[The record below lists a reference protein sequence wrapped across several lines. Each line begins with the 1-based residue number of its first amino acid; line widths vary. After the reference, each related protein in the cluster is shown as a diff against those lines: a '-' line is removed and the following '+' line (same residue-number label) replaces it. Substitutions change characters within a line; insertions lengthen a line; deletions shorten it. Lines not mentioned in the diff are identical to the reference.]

1 MKKNVTNCKSFL
13 KMKTL
18 KFRMIG
24 TLTALFL
31 LLINLSLEA
40 GNFTRA
46 VPLPSETMVP
56 KKIVTGMVTDEQQ
69 VPLPGVSII
78 IKGTTTGVVSNSNG
92 TYTVDVPDD
101 STILVFSFI
110 GFVTEEIQVGAQSVI
125 NVTMKQNAQ
134 KLDEF
139 VVVAYGKQKKS
150 HLTGS
155 IASIKAE
162 KLDEIPVSRL
172 DQALQGKMSGVQ
184 VANVDPYA
192 GEAPQIRVRGM
203 GSISTNIDP
212 LVVVDGFPVADG
224 MSMVSMG
231 DVESIEVLKDAAS
244 SALYGSRAANG
255 VILIT
260 TKSGNIKK
268 PKYNFKMYSG
278 ITSAYSLPGVLS
290 QSEQMKLYAR
300 EAEQRKLDPSV
311 DGTAATMPFNL
322 TNEGDQL
329 GYLLIN
335 YIGEETDWVSEALR
349 PNGMKNN
356 YQLSASGGNSGTTYY
371 ISGNFNSED
380 GIMKNSSYDKYTFRA
395 KVDVKLSKHITLGFN
410 LNPSYSK
417 KETPGVDLTSY
428 LRFPTWMP
436 ITHTEATS
444 AITGQPVGTYAHPYH
459 YGRLDLSGIGLNNE
473 IWSVTSGSAS
483 GSSMHNPVSTRERTE
498 ILTDDYR
505 LQSNMYLTI
514 DLLPGLQFKTSNGA
528 YVAFKEFN
536 EKLQTEAVAAGDPNK
551 LTRTGTFLTDLLSE
565 NTLNYTKKVSNHD
578 FGALLGFTAQKID
591 NKSNTMVATGFPDE
605 EILSY
610 NMASTLILDSP
621 ALPGTTSYY
630 YTESMVSVLGRLNY
644 SYMGKYL
651 VSASFRA
658 DGSSKFAEGHKWG
671 NFPAASVGW
680 RASEEQFMKGIAWLS
695 NLKLR
700 ASYGLTGNN
709 NIPQYSYMNYLNTS
723 NYPTGSGIGTLHP
736 GLASNNT
743 ALGNPDITWEQTEEA
758 NFGIDLGFFRSRL
771 NLTVEY
777 YNSTTKAMLLQSPSM
792 YITGHQTYWNN
803 IGEVSNNGVELE
815 LSSVN
820 IDKNNFKWNMT
831 ANLSANKNEL
841 LGYGNKDHEDNFGE
855 RNEVYRAIV
864 GEQAIQ
870 YYGFQSAGVY
880 LTFED
885 VAAAKAM
892 KDPVTGMPFNWGDF
906 TPVIGGLKVVNQNG
920 DYQIDSYDRMVLGDP
935 FPDFTWGLNNSFTYK
950 NFDLSFLLQGV
961 QGVEIIDG
969 NMNYNETLR
978 TNTAYTDNRFVS
990 PAFPGDGQTVYGT
1003 NTAGK
1008 FLLLTDY
1015 GIVNGS
1021 YTALRD
1027 LTFGYTAPKKF
1038 VRSIKLS
1045 ALRVYFSAQNLLYLM
1060 SKDFDGIN
1068 PEARKTSGA
1077 YSSPLIDGYQR
1088 GVYPINRTFAFGVD
1102 VTF

>member
-1 MKKNVTNCKSFL
+1 MNLNLCHKMKIMKFRSIGALVGLIILTTGLTLQAANFTGTVQLPSEAMSFKKNVTGK
-13 KMKTL
+13 
-18 KFRMIG
+18 
-24 TLTALFL
+24 
-31 LLINLSLEA
+31 
-40 GNFTRA
+40 
-46 VPLPSETMVP
+46 
-56 KKIVTGMVTDEQQ
+56 VTDEQG
-69 VPLPGVSII
+69 VALPGVSII
-78 IKGTTTGVVSNSNG
+78 IKGTTIGVISNSSG
-92 TYTVDVPDD
+92 TYSLEVPDD
-101 STILVFSFI
+101 SATLVFSFI
-110 GFVTEEIQVGAQSVI
+110 GFVTQEIKVGAQSVI
-125 NVTMKQNAQ
+125 DLVLRQNAQ
-134 KLDEF
+134 NLDEF

-155 IASIKAE
+155 IASLKAE
-162 KLDEIPVSRL
+162 KLDEIPVARI

-278 ITSAYSLPGVLS
+278 ITSAYKLPGVLS
-290 QSEQMKLYAR
+290 QSEQTRLYAD
-300 EAEQRKLDPSV
+300 EAELRKLDPSV
-311 DGTAATMPFNL
+311 DGTTATMPFNL

-335 YIGEETDWVSEALR
+335 YIGEETDWVAEALR
-349 PNGMKNN
+349 PTGMKNN
-356 YQLSASGGNSGTTYY
+356 YQLSASGGNSAINYY

-380 GIMKNSSYDKYTFRA
+380 GIMKKSSYDKYSFRA
-395 KVDVKLSKHITLGFN
+395 KVDIKLSKNITLGFN

-428 LRFPTWMP
+428 LRFPTWLP

-444 AITGQPVGTYAHPYH
+444 ALTGQPVGTYAHPYH
-459 YGRLDLSGIGLNNE
+459 YGRLDLSGIG
-473 IWSVTSGSAS
+473 IDGDPWHVTSGSAS

-498 ILTDDYR
+498 IITDDYR
-505 LQSNMYLTI
+505 LQSNVYLLI

-528 YVAFKEFN
+528 YITYREFN
-536 EKLQTEAVAAGDPNK
+536 ERLQTEAVAAGDPNK
-551 LTRTGTFLTDLLSE
+551 LTRTGTFMTDLLSE
-565 NTLNYTKKVSNHD
+565 NTLNYTKKINNHD
-578 FGALLGFTAQKID
+578 FGALLGFTAQKV
-591 NKSNTMVATGFPDE
+591 NNEANTIVATGFPDE
-605 EILSY
+605 EILSF

-630 YTESMVSVLGRLNY
+630 YTESMMSVLGRVNY
-644 SYMGKYL
+644 SYKGKYL

-671 NFPAASVGW
+671 NFPATSVGW
-680 RASEEQFMKGIAWLS
+680 RVSEEEFMKGFTKLS

-700 ASYGLTGNN
+700 ISYGLTGNN

-723 NYPTGSGIGTLHP
+723 NYPTGTGIGTLHP
-736 GLASNNT
+736 GLSSNNT
-743 ALGNPDITWEQTEEA
+743 FLGNPDITWEQTKEA
-758 NFGIDLGFFRSRL
+758 NFGMDLGFFKNRL
-771 NLTVEY
+771 TLSVEY
-777 YNSTTKAMLLQSPSM
+777 YNSKTIAMLLQSPSM

-803 IGEVSNNGVELE
+803 IGEVSNDGVEVE
-815 LSSVN
+815 FSSVN
-820 IDKNNFKWNMT
+820 VDTKGFNWTINGNI
-831 ANLSANKNEL
+831 SANKNKL

-870 YYGFQSAGVY
+870 YFGFQSAGVY

-906 TPVIGGLKVVNQNG
+906 TPIIGGLKVVNQNG
-920 DYQIDSYDRMVLGDP
+920 DYQIDSYDRVVLGDP
-935 FPDFTWGLNNSFTYK
+935 FPDFTWGLTNTFTYK
-950 NFDLSFLLQGV
+950 NFDLSFLFQGV

-1060 SKDFDGIN
+1060 SDDFDGVN
-1068 PEARKTSGA
+1068 PEARKTSGPYA
-1077 YSSPLIDGYQR
+1077 SPLIDGYQR
-1088 GVYPINRTFAFGVD
+1088 GVYPINRTYAFGVD

>member
-1 MKKNVTNCKSFL
+1 
-13 KMKTL
+13 MKTL

-24 TLTALFL
+24 TLTALFI
-31 LLINLSLEA
+31 LLISLTLKA
-40 GNFTRA
+40 GNFTGT
-46 VPLPSETMVP
+46 VPLSSETMVP
-56 KKIVTGMVTDEQQ
+56 KKNVTGTVTDEQQ

-78 IKGTTTGVVSNSNG
+78 IKGTTAGVVSNSNG
-92 TYTVDVPDD
+92 TFTVDVPDD
-101 STILVFSFI
+101 STVLVFSFI
-110 GFVTEEIQVGAQSVI
+110 GFITQEIQVGAQSVI

-155 IASIKAE
+155 IASLKAE

-184 VANVDPYA
+184 VANIDPYA

-268 PKYNFKMYSG
+268 PKYNFKMYTG
-278 ITSAYSLPGVLS
+278 VTSAYKLPGVLS
-290 QSEQMKLYAR
+290 QSEQLRLYSD
-300 EAEQRKLDPSV
+300 EAAKRRLDPAV
-311 DGTAATMPFNL
+311 DGTSATMPFDL

-356 YQLSASGGNSGTTYY
+356 YQLSASGGSGGTNYY
-371 ISGNFNSED
+371 ISGNFSSEE
-380 GIMKNSSYDKYTFRA
+380 GIMKKSSYDKYSLRA
-395 KVDVKLSKHITLGFN
+395 KVDMKLSKNVTLGFN

-417 KETPGVDLTSY
+417 KETPGVDLTNY
-428 LRFPTWMP
+428 LRIPSWIP
-436 ITHTEATS
+436 IRHTEATS
-444 AITGQPVGTYAHPYH
+444 AITGQPVNTYAHPYH
-459 YGRLDLSGIGLNNE
+459 YGRLDLSGIGLDGQ
-473 IWSVTSGSAS
+473 IWNTTSASAS
-483 GSSMHNPVSTRERTE
+483 GSSSHNPVSERERTE

-505 LQSNMYLTI
+505 LQSNIYLTF
-514 DLLPGLQFKTSNGA
+514 DLTPGLQFKTSNGA
-528 YVAFKEFN
+528 YVTYREFN
-536 EKLQTEAVAAGDPNK
+536 EKLQTEASKAGDPNK
-551 LTRTGTFLTDLLSE
+551 LTRTGTFRTDLLTE
-565 NTLNYTKKVSNHD
+565 NTLNYTKKIGNHD
-578 FGALLGFTAQKID
+578 FGGLLGFTAQKIS
-591 NKSNTMVATGFPDE
+591 NVSNTIVATGFPDE
-605 EILSY
+605 EILSF

-621 ALPGTTSYY
+621 ALPGTTSYN
-630 YTESMVSVLGRLNY
+630 YTESMVSALGRINY
-644 SYMGKYL
+644 SFKGKYL
-651 VSASFRA
+651 LSASFRA

-680 RASEEQFMKGIAWLS
+680 RASEEQFMKGIVWLT
-695 NLKLR
+695 NLKFR
-700 ASYGLTGNN
+700 VSYGLTGNN

-723 NYPTGSGIGTLHP
+723 NYPTGTGIGTLHP

-743 ALGNPDITWEQTEEA
+743 ALGNPSITWEQTKEA
-758 NFGIDLGFFRSRL
+758 NFGIDLGFFKSRL
-771 NLTVEY
+771 NLSAEY

-803 IGEVSNNGVELE
+803 IGEVSNKGVELE

-820 IDKNNFKWNMT
+820 IDKRDFKWNMT
-831 ANLSANKNEL
+831 ANLSANKNKL

-870 YYGFQSAGVY
+870 FYGFQSAGVY
-880 LTFED
+880 LTFEE
-885 VAAAKAM
+885 VADAKAM
-892 KDPVTGMPFNWGDF
+892 KDPETGMSFNWGDF
-906 TPVIGGLKVVNQNG
+906 TPIIGGLKVVNQNG
-920 DYQIDSYDRMVLGDP
+920 DYQIDSYDRVVLGDP
-935 FPDFTWGLNNSFTYK
+935 FPDFTWGLTNTFSYK
-950 NFDLSFLLQGV
+950 NFDLSFLFQGV
-961 QGVEIIDG
+961 QGVDIIDG

-978 TNTAYTDNRFVS
+978 TNTEYTNNRFVS

-1008 FLLLTDY
+1008 FLLLSDY

-1027 LTFGYTAPKKF
+1027 LTFGYSAPKKLA
-1038 VRSIKLS
+1038 RSIKLS

-1068 PEARKTSGA
+1068 PEARRTSGQYA
-1077 YSSPLIDGYQR
+1077 SPLIDGYQR
-1088 GVYPINRTFAFGVD
+1088 GVYPINRTFTFGVD

>member
-1 MKKNVTNCKSFL
+1 MNFEYCHKQKTLNLKFRIIGTLAVLFVLLISLTLQAAITVPLPSALFVAKKNVTGK
-13 KMKTL
+13 
-18 KFRMIG
+18 
-24 TLTALFL
+24 
-31 LLINLSLEA
+31 
-40 GNFTRA
+40 
-46 VPLPSETMVP
+46 
-56 KKIVTGMVTDEQQ
+56 VTDDQG
-69 VPLPGVSII
+69 VALPGVSIL
-78 IKGTTTGVVSNSNG
+78 IKGTSSGVVSNSSG
-92 TYTVDVPDD
+92 TYSIDVPND
-101 STILVFSFI
+101 SSILVFSFI
-110 GFVTEEIQVGAQSVI
+110 GFVTQEIQVGAQSVI
-125 NVTMKQNAQ
+125 DVILQQSAQ

-139 VVVAYGKQKKS
+139 VVVAYGTQKKS

-155 IASIKAE
+155 IASIKAA
-162 KLDEIPVSRL
+162 KLEEIPVSRV

-184 VANVDPYA
+184 VANIDPYA

-268 PKYNFKMYSG
+268 PKYNFKMYNG
-278 ITSAYSLPGVLS
+278 ITTAYSLPGVLS
-290 QSEQMKLYAR
+290 QSEQIRLYAD
-300 EAEQRKLDPSV
+300 EAAQRRLDPAV
-311 DGTAATMPFNL
+311 DGTSATMPFDL

-335 YIGEETDWVSEALR
+335 YIGEETDWVAEALR
-349 PNGMKNN
+349 PTGMKNN
-356 YQLSASGGNSGTTYY
+356 YQLSASGGNSAVTYY
-371 ISGNFNSED
+371 VSGNYSSEE
-380 GIMKNSSYDKYTFRA
+380 GIMKNSTYDKFSFRT
-395 KVDVKLSKHITLGFN
+395 KVDIKLSKNITLGFN

-417 KETPGVDLTSY
+417 KETPAVDLTSY
-428 LRFPTWMP
+428 LRFPSWLP
-436 ITHTEATS
+436 ITHTEGTA
-444 AITGQPVGTYAHPYH
+444 AITGQPAGTYAHPYH
-459 YGRLDLSGIGLNNE
+459 FGRLDLSGIGLDGQT
-473 IWSVTSGSAS
+473 WHVTSGSAS
-483 GSSMHNPVSTRERTE
+483 GSSQHNPVSERERAE
-498 ILTDDYR
+498 IITDDYR
-505 LQSNMYLTI
+505 LQSNMYLAI
-514 DLLPGLQFKTSNGA
+514 DIIPGLQFKTSNGA
-528 YVAFKEFN
+528 YVTYREYN
-536 EKLQTEAVAAGDPNK
+536 EKLQTEAVKAGDPNK
-551 LTRTGTFLTDLLSE
+551 LIRTGTFNTDLLTE
-565 NTLNYTKKVSNHD
+565 NTLNYTKKISNHD
-578 FGALLGFTAQKID
+578 FGALVGLTAQKID
-591 NKSNTMVATGFPDE
+591 NESNTIVATGFPDE
-605 EILSY
+605 EILSF

-621 ALPGTTSYY
+621 DLPGTTSYY
-630 YTESMVSVLGRLNY
+630 YTESMVSALGRINY

-651 VSASFRA
+651 FSASFRA

-671 NFPAASVGW
+671 NFPAASIGW
-680 RASEEQFMKGIAWLS
+680 RASEENFMQGIEWLS

-723 NYPTGSGIGTLHP
+723 NYVTGTGIGTLKP

-743 ALGNPDITWEQTEEA
+743 ALGNPDITWEQTKEA
-758 NFGIDLGFFRSRL
+758 NFGIDLGLLKNRL
-771 NLTVEY
+771 NLSVEY
-777 YNSTTKAMLLQSPSM
+777 YNSNTLAMLLQSPSM

-803 IGEVSNNGVELE
+803 IGEVSNNGVEME
-815 LSSVN
+815 FSSVN
-820 IDKNNFKWNMT
+820 IDSKGFNWT
-831 ANLSANKNEL
+831 TSANLSVNKNKL

-885 VAAAKAM
+885 VAAAKAL

-906 TPVIGGLKVVNQNG
+906 TPIIGGLKVVNQNG
-920 DYQIDSYDRMVLGDP
+920 DNQIDSYDRMVLGDP
-935 FPDFTWGLNNSFTYK
+935 FPDFTWGLTNTFTYK
-950 NFDLSFLLQGV
+950 NFDLSFLFQGV

-1027 LTFGYTAPKKF
+1027 LTFGFTAPKKF
-1038 VRSIKLS
+1038 VRTIKLS
-1045 ALRVYFSAQNLLYLM
+1045 ALRVYFTAQNLLYLM
-1060 SKDFDGIN
+1060 NDEYDGVN
-1068 PEARKTSGA
+1068 PEARKTSGPYA
-1077 YSSPLIDGYQR
+1077 NPLIDGYQR
-1088 GVYPINRTFAFGVD
+1088 GVYPINRTFAFGID